1 MEERGLPFPN
11 VDFAI
16 ASMAERHDMIE
27 QAGEVIFATTRTVG
41 WLAHAA
47 EEYQHR
53 LRFRPRAVYTGP
65 APTSS

>member
-1 MEERGLPFPN
+1 MFLVLIQRTGPEWNPSRTLEEQ
-11 VDFAI
+11 
-16 ASMAERHDMIE
+16 S
-27 QAGEVIFATTRTVG
+27 G

>member
-1 MEERGLPFPN
+1 
-11 VDFAI
+11 
-16 ASMAERHDMIE
+16 MIE
-27 QAGEVIFATTRTVG
+27 EAGEVVFATTRIVG

-65 APTSS
+65 PVSSG